1 MAFLGI
7 GVANTVSLF
16 RLVLAFG
23 TLALLFYPTAL
34 AYWCAFVLTI
44 VVIWLDGLDGY
55 LARKLNESSKI
66 GSVIDI
72 LSDRNVEQ
80 LYWVTYAVLGW
91 VPLWVP
97 LVVITRG
104 IWVDGLRALAFE
116 QGFTAF
122 VTTSMMQHPLGV
134 LLVSSRFSRWS
145 YAVCKAAV
153 FAFLILVHLP
163 QSASDYPFLVWQ
175 PYTTVLM
182 WVTVFFC
189 VVRGLPV
196 LLESRRFLVP
206 VATSATTTRK
216 G

>member
-1 MAFLGI
+1 MALFGI
-7 GVANTVSLF
+7 GVANSISFF
-16 RLVLAFG
+16 RIGLAFA
-23 TLALLFYPTAL
+23 TLALLFRTTAT
-34 AYWCAFVLTI
+34 AYWWAFFLTI
-44 VVIWLDGLDGY
+44 IVIWLDGLDGY
-55 LARKLNESSKI
+55 LARKLGETSRI

-97 LVVITRG
+97 LVIITRG

-122 VTTSMMQHPLGV
+122 GTTSMMKHPLGI
-134 LLVSSRFSRWS
+134 LLVSSRFSRWT

-163 QSASDYPFLVWQ
+163 SKAGHYPFMDGI
-175 PYTTVLM
+175 PYTNALM
-182 WVTVFFC
+182 WITVFFC
-189 VVRGLPV
+189 IVRGLPV
-196 LLESRRFLVP
+196 LIESKRFLTMP
-206 VATSATTTRK
+206 EKPTAE